1 MLHQCCMTDY
11 LHKECGQKITMT
23 TTKLKTPTERMY
35 FWQKLLKNYLKLDI
49 EERNPKYF
57 HSQQEIKNDRLN
69 MSSIY
74 ISLMK
79 MKKNHPKVGKVS
91 YSS

>member
-11 LHKECGQKITMT
+11 LHKECDQKITMT

-57 HSQQEIKNDRLN
+57 QSQQEIKNDR
-69 MSSIY
+69 Y
-74 ISLMK
+74 ISLRRW
-79 MKKNHPKVGKVS
+79 KKKHPKVGKVS